1 MVAIL
6 ISKPR
11 LLMELSIEKLINSS
25 NLCGAPEGFEL
36 LTPRFVVWCSRA
48 RSGHHSNQSLPSVTG
63 VASSVCHSDGREL
76 LRRLNEVLE
85 NDLSEL
91 SL

>member
-11 LLMELSIEKLINSS
+11 FAFMELSIEKLINSS
-25 NLCGAPEGFEL
+25 NLCGAPEEIR
-36 LTPRFVVWCSRA
+36 TPDPDKFVVWCSRA

-63 VASSVCHSDGREL
+63 VASSVCHSDG
-76 LRRLNEVLE
+76 N
-85 NDLSEL
+85 
-91 SL
+91 SLDGSMKC